1 MNSSVRL
8 INHASAKISLDNIS
22 IVSDPWY
29 EGSVFHKGW
38 KLIHELPIEE
48 TKKYLENTNYIYIS
62 HEHPDH
68 FSPSFFLNDEYKE
81 ILNRNNTKIL
91 FQKTKDKRVLKF
103 LEKKGYKVIEVPN
116 NEYVTLENGV
126 KVKIIKFGYIDSAL
140 IIEGSTDKIL
150 NLNDCPLNDI
160 NEIKRFRKDHGKFDL
175 LLTQFSYAAWKGNED
190 NREYRKKAASEKIE
204 TMINQ
209 YNILECKKI
218 IPFASFIYF
227 SNKLNKF
234 MNDQINQPH
243 IFQEQ
248 LMSKIDSIIL
258 KPGEIQ
264 DIKQLK
270 QKDSSLN
277 FWKDEYAKIE
287 SLPLDNFNKS
297 VNFKDLL
304 AEYSKYK
311 QKILE
316 INSKFIIYLASK
328 IKFLNFFQ
336 PINIFLLDHKKNY
349 EFSLFDG
356 FKETKND
363 YHDISMHSESL
374 FFIFKND
381 FGYDTLTVNGCF
393 NAPKKGFIKT
403 TRSFAI
409 GSLNSMGLKVNFNLI
424 FNLKLVS
431 FFFSLLRKVS
441 KKLK

>member
-1 MNSSVRL
+1 MNASVRL
-8 INHASAKISLDNIS
+8 INHASAKISLDGIS

-38 KLIHELPIEE
+38 KLIYELPIDE
-48 TKKYLENTNYIYIS
+48 TKKYLENTDYIYIS

-68 FSPSFFLNDEYKE
+68 FSPGFFLNEEYKAV
-81 ILNRNNTKIL
+81 LDRNNTKIL
-91 FQKTKDKRVLKF
+91 FQETKDKRVLKF
-103 LEKKGYKVIEVPN
+103 LEKKGYNVIEVPN
-116 NEYVTLENGV
+116 NEYVTLKNGV
-126 KVKIIKFGYIDSAL
+126 KVKIIKFGYIDSAI
-140 IIEGSTDKIL
+140 IIEGSNNKIL

-160 NEIKRFRKDHGKFDL
+160 NEIKKFRNQHGKFDL

-190 NREYRKKAASEKIE
+190 NKEYREIAAKEKIE

-227 SNKLNKF
+227 SNHLNKF

-248 LMSKIDSIIL
+248 LSSKIDSIIL
-258 KPGEIQ
+258 QPGEEQ
-264 DIKQLK
+264 LIKDLRQN
-270 QKDSSLN
+270 DSSLN
-277 FWKDEYAKIE
+277 FWREKYSEIS
-287 SLPLDNFNKS
+287 SLPLENFDKS
-297 VNFKDLL
+297 FNYQDLSN
-304 AEYSKYK
+304 EYSKYK
-311 QKILE
+311 NRILE
-316 INSKFIIYLASK
+316 INSKFMIYLASK

-336 PINIFLLDHKKNY
+336 PINIFLIDHKKNY
-349 EFSLFDG
+349 EFSLFNG
-356 FKETKND
+356 FKETKNNI
-363 YHDISMHSESL
+363 YDISMHSESL
-374 FFIFKND
+374 FFIFRND

-393 NAPKKGFIKT
+393 NAPKTGFIKT

-424 FNLKLVS
+424 FNFKLVN
-431 FFFSLLRKVS
+431 FFFNLLRKVA

>member
-1 MNSSVRL
+1 MNASVRL
-8 INHASAKISLDNIS
+8 INHASAKISLDDIS

-38 KLIHELPIEE
+38 KLIYELPIDE
-48 TKKYLENTNYIYIS
+48 TKKYLENTDYIYIS

-68 FSPSFFLNDEYKE
+68 FSPGFFLNEEYKAV
-81 ILNRNNTKIL
+81 LNRNNTKIL
-91 FQKTKDKRVLKF
+91 FQETKDKRVLRF
-103 LEKKGYKVIEVPN
+103 LEKKGYNVIEVPN
-116 NEYVTLENGV
+116 NEYVTLKNGV

-140 IIEGSTDKIL
+140 IIEGSNNKIL

-160 NEIKRFRKDHGKFDL
+160 NEIKKFRKQHGKFDL

-190 NREYRKKAASEKIE
+190 NKEYREIAAKEKID

-227 SNKLNKF
+227 SNRLNKF

-248 LMSKIDSIIL
+248 LSSKIDSIIL
-258 KPGEIQ
+258 QPGEEQ
-264 DIKQLK
+264 LIKDLRQN
-270 QKDSSLN
+270 DSSLN
-277 FWKDEYAKIE
+277 FWREKYSEIS
-287 SLPLDNFNKS
+287 SLPLENFDKS
-297 VNFKDLL
+297 FNYQDLSN
-304 AEYSKYK
+304 EYSKYK
-311 QKILE
+311 NRILE
-316 INSKFIIYLASK
+316 INSKFMIYLASK

-336 PINIFLLDHKKNY
+336 PINIFLIDHKKNY
-349 EFSLFDG
+349 EFSLFNG
-356 FKETKND
+356 FKETENNI
-363 YHDISMHSESL
+363 YDISMHSESL
-374 FFIFKND
+374 FFIFRND

-393 NAPKKGFIKT
+393 NAPKTGFIKT

-424 FNLKLVS
+424 FNFKLIN
-431 FFFSLLRKVS
+431 FFFTLLRKVA